1 MNINEIYELLCEDLS
16 REYSHWN
23 FYLQSSTSILGINR
37 LEIGEFLLEQS
48 QEEMKHVEE
57 FKRLLHGLNSRR
69 KLNKMIPT
77 KIAEFKNNLSD
88 PVEILQ
94 ESLKMEDGVVE
105 KYVQRINDAC
115 KLQENGGED
124 EIDGKY
130 IELFLEDQILD
141 SRKDADNI
149 RMMLKVKLDS

>member
-1 MNINEIYELLCEDLS
+1 MNINSIYELLCEDLS

-23 FYLQSSTSILGINR
+23 FYLQSATSIKGINR

-57 FKRLLHGLNSRR
+57 FKRLLHGLNVRR
-69 KLNKMIPT
+69 NLEKEVPT
-77 KIAEFKNNLSD
+77 KIAKFNSELTDS
-88 PVEILQ
+88 VQIL
-94 ESLKMEDGVVE
+94 EEALKMEDQVVNN
-105 KYVQRINDAC
+105 YVQRINDAC
-115 KLQENGGED
+115 KLQENGSED

-149 RMMLKVKLDS
+149 RMMLSLS

>member
-1 MNINEIYELLCEDLS
+1 MNINSIYELLCEDLS

-23 FYLQSSTSILGINR
+23 FYLQSATSIKGLNR
-37 LEIGEFLLEQS
+37 LEIGEFLLEQA

-57 FKRLLHGLNSRR
+57 FKRLLHGINVRR
-69 KLNKMIPT
+69 NLEKEVPT
-77 KIAEFKNNLSD
+77 KIAKFNSELTDS
-88 PVEILQ
+88 VQIL
-94 ESLKMEDGVVE
+94 EEALKMEDQVVSN
-105 KYVQRINDAC
+105 YVQRINDAC
-115 KLQENGGED
+115 KLQENGSED

-149 RMMLKVKLDS
+149 RMMLSLS

>member
-1 MNINEIYELLCEDLS
+1 MNINSIYELLCEDLS

-23 FYLQSSTSILGINR
+23 FYLQSATSIKGLNR
-37 LEIGEFLLEQS
+37 LEIGEFLLEQA

-57 FKRLLHGLNSRR
+57 FKRLLHGINVRR
-69 KLNKMIPT
+69 NLEKEVPT
-77 KIAEFKNNLSD
+77 KIAKFNSELTDS
-88 PVEILQ
+88 VQIL
-94 ESLKMEDGVVE
+94 EEALKMEEQVVSN
-105 KYVQRINDAC
+105 YVQRINEAC
-115 KLQENGGED
+115 KLQENGSDD

-149 RMMLKVKLDS
+149 RMMLSLS